1 MRRAAG
7 HICILLFFLAIVLY
21 PVSFRIAEAEDAGPQ
36 AASAETLDPTSPASM
51 MSRDIIAGGMNGNV
65 SLDLR
70 NIDIVEALKFL
81 AVKAGANIIAT
92 KNVAGR
98 VTLMVENVPVRDIFD
113 IMLRSNGL
121 AYAKQGDIYNVM
133 TEEEYKAIFGKKF
146 SDIREVRVF
155 KLQYAIPEQAFS
167 MLDAL
172 KSEIGRVL
180 VEPDSGTALIMD
192 TPEKIQEIEKAIS
205 TLEEK
210 NLVKVF
216 NLKYA
221 KAKEVEEQ
229 LKMQL
234 DAKKVGS
241 VKADERSNQIIIQ
254 SLPERMPDIE
264 KIIAALDTKTREV
277 LIDTQI
283 IKVKL
288 ADTLTHGIDWE
299 GIANVG
305 KKAGMIY
312 MGSYPFSVLQTATS
326 AAATVLPSRYSY
338 LTDNYATK
346 GVGSVPF
353 SGNAV
358 TNVGGTTVAPGEE
371 MHVGIVGQKYD
382 LDFLVKYMQTLGNT
396 QVLSSP
402 KLAVVNNQEARIHIG
417 ERQAYV
423 TTTTTTGQTTST
435 VSEEVTFVDVGIQLA
450 VTPTINTDGYITMK
464 IKPEISSVVSTLET
478 PSKNK
483 IPIID
488 TSMAETTVMVKDGS
502 TIIIGG
508 LRKEEKTKDSD
519 QIPFLGNVP
528 IIGFLFK
535 SASTKTERTELLIM
549 ITPHIVSGDLL
560 TTGDE
565 ADFEYKAPREYKDYK
580 PFTEDK
586 EIISVEKS
594 PADFI
599 KPYREYSNPPARGK
613 EKAGSPVFKLD
624 EGMKDE

>member
-1 MRRAAG
+1 
-7 HICILLFFLAIVLY
+7 
-21 PVSFRIAEAEDAGPQ
+21 
-36 AASAETLDPTSPASM
+36 
-51 MSRDIIAGGMNGNV
+51 MNGTV

-133 TEEEYKAIFGKKF
+133 TEEEYKAIFGRRF
-146 SDIREVRVF
+146 SDIREVRIF

-192 TPEKIQEIEKAIS
+192 TPERIAEIEKALA
-205 TLEEK
+205 TLEQK
-210 NLVKVF
+210 NLVRIF

-229 LKMQL
+229 LKTQL

-254 SLPERMPDIE
+254 ALPERMPDIE
-264 KIIAALDTKTREV
+264 NIITALDGKTREV

-288 ADTLTHGIDWE
+288 SDQLTQGIDWQ
-299 GIANVG
+299 GIAAAG

-312 MGSYPFSVLQTATS
+312 MGSTPFGIIQTATT
-326 AAATVLPSRYSY
+326 AAATTLPSRYSF
-338 LTDNYATK
+338 LSDAHDLK
-346 GVGSVPF
+346 GIGAGIPST
-353 SGNAV
+353 GNAV
-358 TNVGGTTVAPGEE
+358 TNIGGTAITAAEA
-371 MHVGIVGQKYD
+371 MHLGVVGQKRD
-382 LDFLVKYMQTLGNT
+382 LDFLIRYLQTLGNT
-396 QVLSSP
+396 QVLSNP

-423 TTTTTTGQTTST
+423 TTTTTTGQTTTT

-450 VTPTINTDGYITMK
+450 VTPTINADGYVTMK
-464 IKPEISSVVSTLET
+464 IKPEVSSVVSTLET

-508 LRKEEKTKDSD
+508 LRKEEKTKAYD
-519 QIPFLGNVP
+519 QIPYMGNIPV
-528 IIGFLFK
+528 IGFLFK
-535 SASTKTERTELLIM
+535 SGSQKTEMTELLVM
-549 ITPHIVSGDLL
+549 ITPHIVSGDML
-560 TTGDE
+560 TTGNE
-565 ADFEYKAPREYKDYK
+565 LDFKYKPAREYKDYK
-580 PFTEDK
+580 AFTEEADLTL
-586 EIISVEKS
+586 SGKS
-594 PADFI
+594 PEDVI
-599 KPYREYSNPPARGK
+599 KPYREYSNPQPK
-613 EKAGSPVFKLD
+613 
-624 EGMKDE
+624 